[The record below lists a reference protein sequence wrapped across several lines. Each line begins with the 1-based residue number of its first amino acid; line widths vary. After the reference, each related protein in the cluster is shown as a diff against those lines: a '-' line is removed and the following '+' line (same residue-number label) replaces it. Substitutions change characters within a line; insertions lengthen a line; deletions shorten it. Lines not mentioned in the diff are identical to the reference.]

1 MVKIKEVIVHLEQ
14 LAPPVYQES
23 YDNAGLITGDPN
35 QAVRGVICCLD
46 STEAVLDEAIA
57 RGCNLVVAHHPIVFS
72 GLKRITGRTYVERV
86 VIKAIQHNIAIYAIH
101 TNLDNMYHR
110 GVNTRISERLGLQ
123 DTRILVPKR
132 SLKTAV
138 LRGSIPEASVLR
150 RMGVHSLT
158 PLGEG
163 HVSVMYP
170 SGLEG
175 ELRGLLR
182 TAGTVMEAVH
192 AVEDGDTLVGA
203 GMIGELSEP
212 MSAGDFLQYLKRVMG
227 AGVVRHTA
235 LTGKLVQRV
244 AVCGGAGGA
253 LLKHAIAQGAD
264 VFVTSDYKYHEF
276 FDAEGQIIIA
286 DIGHYESEQFTI
298 ELLHEII
305 SEKFATFATY
315 CTEVSTN
322 PVHYL

>member
-1 MVKIKEVIVHLEQ
+1 MVKIREVVAHLEQ

-35 QAVRGVICCLD
+35 QEVRGVICCLD
-46 STEAVLDEAIA
+46 STEAVIDEAIA
-57 RGCNLVVAHHPIVFS
+57 KGCNLVVAHHPIVFS
-72 GLKRITGRTYVERV
+72 GLKRFTGRTYVERV
-86 VIKAIQHNIAIYAIH
+86 VIKAIQHGIAIYAIH

-110 GVNTRISERLGLQ
+110 GVNTRISERLGLRNTQ
-123 DTRILVPKR
+123 ILVPKR

-150 RMGVHSLT
+150 QAGAHTLT
-158 PLGEG
+158 PLGG
-163 HVSVMYP
+163 GQVSVIYP
-170 SGLEG
+170 SAMEG
-175 ELRGLLR
+175 ALLGLLR
-182 TAGTVMEAVH
+182 TAGTVMEAVQ

-203 GMIGELSEP
+203 GMIGELSDP
-212 MSAGDFLQYLKRVMG
+212 VPTGDFLQNLKRVMG

-235 LTGKLVQRV
+235 LTGKLVQRI
-244 AVCGGAGGA
+244 AVCGGAGGF

-264 VFVTSDYKYHEF
+264 VFVTADYKYHEF
-276 FDAEGQIIIA
+276 FDAEGRIIIA

-305 SEKFATFATY
+305 TENFATFAAY